1 MSSASA
7 ALTWSSPLFLPQS
20 RHGRVPIHHQS
31 RTCPSLKAPR
41 VDVCGE
47 QRPPAHIAYGGGG
60 SSSSDGLNWRP
71 RQEYPP
77 DHLPHPTSEGLRFLP
92 NQSGERHENPSERG
106 EARGPRR
113 RQPFGSCLIRGP
125 GSGDRPENLPQEQRA
140 GPDHKLR
147 GRRAVRVG
155 FPAAAD
161 DSAGPAKGNA

>member
-60 SSSSDGLNWRP
+60 GSSSDGLNWRP

-92 NQSGERHENPSERG
+92 NQSGERHENPSERR
-106 EARGPRR
+106 EARGPQTQTALRFLPDQR
-113 RQPFGSCLIRGP
+113 AWLRGSAREPASRAKGRPGSQVTRAPGRPRGFP
-125 GSGDRPENLPQEQRA
+125 GSGGRFGRA
-140 GPDHKLR
+140 G
-147 GRRAVRVG
+147 
-155 FPAAAD
+155 
-161 DSAGPAKGNA
+161 